1 MKGNIFSLQERYTN
15 VKAKLC
21 SGGRAMIISVRKLV
35 RFCKYSIVFIM
46 LAYFLYKLLGVIDI
60 YLLPVDKYRVPDG
73 SAVKVFHIEQDG
85 VSGVD
90 KMTERLKLFFWYGE

>member
-1 MKGNIFSLQERYTN
+1 
-15 VKAKLC
+15 
-21 SGGRAMIISVRKLV
+21 MIISVRKLV
-35 RFCKYSIVFIM
+35 RFCKYSIIFMI

-60 YLLPVDKYRVPDG
+60 YLLPLDKYRVPDG

-90 KMTERLKLFFWYGE
+90 KLSERLKLFFWYGE